1 MSLSKQELVE
11 DYKETLEHIFDEIE
25 DIRADIK
32 NVDNDELGSLIAA
45 LDFVDERLHN
55 IAVEVEDLIAVY
67 KEG

>member
-11 DYKETLEHIFDEIE
+11 DYKKTLEHIFDEIE